1 LSQKNGS
8 LLINKEYKMPVTKKA
23 IVVEDVLE
31 SVFSYIPDI
40 SFEIGGDEYPVVFSA
55 GDQIAL
61 NTFLKN
67 REQSE
72 TYPLI
77 WMLYPFEEDHQ
88 KNRLKIDN
96 LVLILAVPTNST
108 MENEERLKTTFGNV
122 LFPLFDSIKHCLKT
136 ANIITYGGADESI
149 QLIKYP
155 NYSESDSKEETFAN
169 EIWDALKLTFDIEI
183 IQTCLKPIK
192 F

>member
-1 LSQKNGS
+1 
-8 LLINKEYKMPVTKKA
+8 MPVTKKA

-31 SVFSYIPDI
+31 NVFSYIPDI
-40 SFEIGGDEYPVVFSA
+40 SFEIGGDEYPVVFSY

-88 KNRLKIDN
+88 KNRLTIDN